1 MKRLLLASAFVA
13 AAATAM
19 AQGTVKFSNFST
31 VDGINSP
38 VFAPGGVKLGSAY
51 LGQLYAGPTEGSLA
65 PVGSA
70 AIAFK
75 DAAGVGTGYIIGGTA
90 TLGNVGVGAT
100 AFIQLR
106 AWEAAGGTSYEAAQ
120 AAGKLFGS
128 SATIS
133 VVTGG
138 QPPSGP
144 PLVPAPLTGLASFT
158 LVPEPSTLALGVL
171 GAAALLLRRRR

>member
-19 AQGTVKFSNFST
+19 AQGTVKFSNYST
-31 VDGINSP
+31 VDGINAP

-51 LGQLYAGPTEGSLA
+51 LGQLYAGPTADSLT
-65 PVGSA
+65 PVG
-70 AIAFK
+70 IGTGFK
-75 DAAGVGTGYIIGGTA
+75 DAAGVGSGYIIGGTA
-90 TLGNVGVGAT
+90 TIGNVAPGAT

-120 AAGKLFGS
+120 ASGKMFGS
-128 SATIS
+128 STTLQI
-133 VVTGG
+133 VTGG
-138 QPPSGP
+138 GGSPPA
-144 PLVPAPLTGLASFT
+144 VPAPLTGLASFT